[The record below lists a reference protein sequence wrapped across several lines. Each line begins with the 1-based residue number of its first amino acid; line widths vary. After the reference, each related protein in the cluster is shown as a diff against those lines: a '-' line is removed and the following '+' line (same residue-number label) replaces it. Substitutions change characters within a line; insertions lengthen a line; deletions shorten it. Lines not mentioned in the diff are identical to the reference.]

1 MQEVWNIAKKSWV
14 FWIILFI
21 STLFTLFLLVAT
33 VSSVKSIYQGGLLV
47 VWAFVPILFP
57 LVYLLF
63 IQNELVSLL
72 WMKVAEINGWEYKS
86 GSDTKE
92 EHGIMFQ
99 QGHSGTIFRRIDGV
113 VDGRKF
119 RMFNYTFIVGS
130 GKYQRP
136 YSYTVFAF
144 KFNGSFPHIYL
155 NNKHNSY
162 SINIG
167 EKVPIPSDF
176 EKQFIL
182 SAPRK
187 YEMEALE
194 IFTPD
199 VLIKMLDKKFYHDI
213 ELVGSEVILFVD
225 GIVTSFEQLENGF
238 NTALELEDLLDEKLD
253 RFKFEKIGDMS
264 HNLK

>member
-1 MQEVWNIAKKSWV
+1 MHEVWIRAKRSWL
-14 FWIILFI
+14 FWVVLSI
-21 STLFTLFLLVAT
+21 SIFFTLSSLIIT
-33 VSSVKSIYQGGLLV
+33 VDSIKRIDQFGLLIIDF
-47 VWAFVPILFP
+47 WPILFP
-57 LVYLLF
+57 LVYLLW
-63 IQNELVSLL
+63 IQNKLITSL

-86 GSDTKE
+86 SSDPKE
-92 EHGIMFQ
+92 ELGIMFQ

-119 RMFNYTFIVGS
+119 RMFNYTFTVGS
-130 GKYQRP
+130 GKYQRV

-162 SINIG
+162 SISIG
-167 EKVPIPSDF
+167 EKIPLPSDF

-182 SAPRK
+182 STPKK

-199 VLIKMLDKKFYHDI
+199 ILSKMLDKKFSHDV
-213 ELVGSEVILFVD
+213 ELVGSEVVLFID
-225 GIVTSFEQLENGF
+225 GIVTSFEQLERGF
-238 NTALELEDLLDEKLD
+238 DTALELEDLFDEKLD

-264 HNLK
+264 HQLK